1 MFSKIYL
8 IIVRCGY
15 LGFMREPALTLILIE
30 HRTSGNRH
38 DGECAVV
45 VYPRTRLVSLLQS
58 ANLGRGVFVCPS
70 VSILAGLWRPE
81 VHSPWH
87 CHCRVGISGGK
98 FISGFGSDKC
108 AYQIRRRFHKVNV
121 IFAAG

>member
-8 IIVRCGY
+8 IIVW
-15 LGFMREPALTLILIE
+15 LGDFSLMREPALTLILIE
-30 HRTSGNRH
+30 HRTRGHRH

-58 ANLGRGVFVCPS
+58 ANLGRGVFVCPA
-70 VSILAGLWRPE
+70 VTVLAGLRSPE

-87 CHCRVGISGGK
+87 GHCRISISGGK
-98 FISGFGSDKC
+98 FISGFGSDQR
-108 AYQIRRRFHKVNV
+108 AYQVRRRFHKVNV

>member
-1 MFSKIYL
+1 MFSKIHL
-8 IIVRCGY
+8 IIVWLGY

-30 HRTSGNRH
+30 HRTRGNRH

-45 VYPRTRLVSLLQS
+45 VYPRTRLMSLLQS

-70 VSILAGLWRPE
+70 VTVLACLRSPE

-87 CHCRVGISGGK
+87 GHCRVGISGGK
-98 FISGFGSDKC
+98 FIRGFGSDKR
-108 AYQIRRRFHKVNV
+108 AYQVRRRFHKVNV

>member
-15 LGFMREPALTLILIE
+15 LGFMGEPALTLILIE
-30 HRTSGNRH
+30 HRTRSHRH

-45 VYPRTRLVSLLQS
+45 VYPRTWLVSLFQS
-58 ANLGRGVFVCPS
+58 ANLGRIILIGPAVTV
-70 VSILAGLWRPE
+70 LAGLRRPE

-87 CHCRVGISGGK
+87 GYCRVGISGGK
-98 FISGFGSDKC
+98 LECGL
-108 AYQIRRRFHKVNV
+108 
-121 IFAAG
+121 